1 MHKFNCHKTNSL
13 YRFAMQNIQR
23 PFHQLQI
30 APARVFKLLLS
41 SGKISEYAC
50 VCTDWNVFQNGNL
63 RTVRDSSKKI
73 QLQARRPARPF
84 LGRKH
89 LPWPPRG
96 RMRGRMWEGC
106 GTLARADR
114 IGRMDPIQP
123 NPLGTLMRIHISYW
137 LPIWLRQWSGP
148 ESESPGVSW
157 LWTKLCQVFAY

>member
-1 MHKFNCHKTNSL
+1 MIESTNKIKNNPEILFMYLPCTSSTAIKLIPSIDLQCKTFRD
-13 YRFAMQNIQR
+13 RFTS
-23 PFHQLQI
+23 
-30 APARVFKLLLS
+30 FKLPRQGYLNFCCPLEKSRNMHVYVRIEMYFKMAIYALL
-41 SGKISEYAC
+41 G
-50 VCTDWNVFQNGNL
+50 
-63 RTVRDSSKKI
+63 TVQKKI

-123 NPLGTLMRIHISYW
+123 NPLGTLMRIHISY
-137 LPIWLRQWSGP
+137 
-148 ESESPGVSW
+148 
-157 LWTKLCQVFAY
+157 